1 MFFYTM
7 FNRPER
13 KPESFNNTKQKIY
26 KASYDV
32 KGVRKLVV
40 DKEVDI
46 YEKIQEYANDTNL
59 TNLFNKYGLSVYD
72 QLKKSE
78 EQLIDLTNLPT
89 NLMEAMKVID
99 DAKYCFN
106 RQSKDFKQRF
116 NNDFNQFI
124 ASSETG
130 QLAQLL
136 NEELK
141 VSAEKFNTANMANF
155 EAHNKVNLVSYPEQ
169 RPVVTENSTT
179 QVQPVIQP
187 TQTTQQG
194 VNLNV

>member
-1 MFFYTM
+1 MSFYTM
-7 FNRPER
+7 FNRPKR

-26 KASYDV
+26 KASYDA

-99 DAKYCFN
+99 DAKYCFD
-106 RQSKDFKQRF
+106 RQSKDIKQRF

-141 VSAEKFNTANMANF
+141 CLQKSLIQLIWLILKPTR
-155 EAHNKVNLVSYPEQ
+155 LIWL
-169 RPVVTENSTT
+169 
-179 QVQPVIQP
+179 VIQSRD
-187 TQTTQQG
+187 
-194 VNLNV
+194 L

>member
-1 MFFYTM
+1 MSFYTM
-7 FNRPER
+7 FNRPKR

-26 KASYDV
+26 KASYDA

-99 DAKYCFN
+99 DAKYCFD
-106 RQSKDFKQRF
+106 RQSKDIKQRF

-155 EAHNKVNLVSYPEQ
+155 EANKVNLASYPEQ
-169 RPVVTENSTT
+169 RPVIAENSAT